1 MVCQA
6 CPAPA
11 AGPVLRLSAATRNET
26 AHPILGPRTPPTG
39 RKVWLSER
47 TPVFAQGVDSTS
59 TLFFMHKYWFLT
71 IDEINDIEAAAIIYG
86 EVRT

>member
-1 MVCQA
+1 M
-6 CPAPA
+6 
-11 AGPVLRLSAATRNET
+11 
-26 AHPILGPRTPPTG
+26 
-39 RKVWLSER
+39 WLSER